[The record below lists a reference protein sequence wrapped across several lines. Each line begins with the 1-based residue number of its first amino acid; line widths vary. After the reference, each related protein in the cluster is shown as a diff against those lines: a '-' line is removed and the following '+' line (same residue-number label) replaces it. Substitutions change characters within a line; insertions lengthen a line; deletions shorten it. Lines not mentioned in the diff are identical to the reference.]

1 MRLVLFGA
9 NGSAGSCIAQEA
21 LSRGHQVSAVVR
33 DSSRFTMRHEHLTV
47 VVGNVCDPVSVAE
60 IVKGHD
66 AVISAAGPGAAIA
79 NDPTQAPMVV
89 QAAHA
94 LIEGLKQ
101 AGVCRLIVVGG
112 AGSLEVAPG
121 VQLVDTPNFPEQY
134 RPASLA
140 HRESLK
146 VFQQSDLD
154 WTFFSPAAEFES
166 GERRGVFQIG
176 GNQLLVD
183 AAGKSRIS
191 VQDFA
196 IALLDEI
203 ENPHFLRRQ
212 MTAAY

>member
-166 GERRGVFQIG
+166 DERRGVFQIG
-176 GNQLLVD
+176 GNQLLMD
-183 AAGKSRIS
+183 AAGRSRIS

-196 IALLDEI
+196 IALLDEV
-203 ENPHFLRRQ
+203 ENPQFIHRQ

>member
-1 MRLVLFGA
+1 MKLVLFGA

-33 DSSRFTMRHEHLTV
+33 DSSRFTMRHERLTV
-47 VVGNVCDPVSVAE
+47 VVGNVCDPMSVAE

-166 GERRGVFQIG
+166 DERRGVFQIG
-176 GNQLLVD
+176 GNQLLMD
-183 AAGKSRIS
+183 AAGRSRIS

-196 IALLDEI
+196 IALLDEV
-203 ENPHFLRRQ
+203 ENPQFIHRQ

>member
-1 MRLVLFGA
+1 MKLVLFGA

-21 LSRGHQVSAVVR
+21 LSRGHQVSAVIR
-33 DSSRFTMRHEHLTV
+33 DSSRFTMRHERLTV
-47 VVGNVCDPVSVAE
+47 VVGKVCDPVSVAE

-101 AGVCRLIVVGG
+101 AGVDRLIVVGG

-176 GNQLLVD
+176 GNQLLMD

-196 IALLDEI
+196 IALLDEV

>member
-166 GERRGVFQIG
+166 DERRGVFQIG
-176 GNQLLVD
+176 GNQLLMD
-183 AAGKSRIS
+183 AAGRSRIS

-196 IALLDEI
+196 IALLDEV
-203 ENPHFLRRQ
+203 ENPQFTHRQ

>member
-176 GNQLLVD
+176 GNQLLMD
-183 AAGKSRIS
+183 AAEEAEFQFKILRSHCLMKLRIHS
-191 VQDFA
+191 LS
-196 IALLDEI
+196 IAK
-203 ENPHFLRRQ
+203 
-212 MTAAY
+212 

>member
-101 AGVCRLIVVGG
+101 AGVDRLIVVGG

-196 IALLDEI
+196 IALLDEV

>member
-1 MRLVLFGA
+1 M
-9 NGSAGSCIAQEA
+9 
-21 LSRGHQVSAVVR
+21 
-33 DSSRFTMRHEHLTV
+33 
-47 VVGNVCDPVSVAE
+47 VGNVCDAASVAE

-79 NDPTQAPMVV
+79 NDPTQAPMIV

-146 VFQQSDLD
+146 IFQQSDLD

-183 AAGKSRIS
+183 AAGRSRIS

-196 IALLDEI
+196 IALLDEV
-203 ENPHFLRRQ
+203 ENPQFLRCQ

>member
-94 LIEGLKQ
+94 LIESLKQ
-101 AGVCRLIVVGG
+101 AGVDRLIVVGG

>member
-1 MRLVLFGA
+1 MKLVLFGA

-33 DSSRFTMRHEHLTV
+33 DSSRFTMRHERLTV

-134 RPASLA
+134 RP
-140 HRESLK
+140 
-146 VFQQSDLD
+146 
-154 WTFFSPAAEFES
+154 
-166 GERRGVFQIG
+166 
-176 GNQLLVD
+176 
-183 AAGKSRIS
+183 
-191 VQDFA
+191 
-196 IALLDEI
+196 
-203 ENPHFLRRQ
+203 
-212 MTAAY
+212 

>member
-196 IALLDEI
+196 IALLDEV

>member
-1 MRLVLFGA
+1 MKLVLFGA

-21 LSRGHQVSAVVR
+21 LNRGHQVSAIVR
-33 DSSRFTMRHEHLTV
+33 DASRFTIRHEHLTV
-47 VVGNVCDPVSVAE
+47 VVGNVCDVASVAE

-79 NDPTQAPMVV
+79 NDPNQAPMVV

-101 AGVCRLIVVGG
+101 TGVRRLIVVGG

-140 HRESLK
+140 HREALK
-146 VFQQSDLD
+146 IFQQSDLD

-176 GNQLLVD
+176 GDQLLMD
-183 AAGKSRIS
+183 AEGRSRIS

-196 IALLDEI
+196 IALLDEV
-203 ENPHFLRRQ
+203 ENPQFLRRQ

>member
-1 MRLVLFGA
+1 MKLVLFGA

-33 DSSRFTMRHEHLTV
+33 DSSRFTMRHERLTV
-47 VVGNVCDPVSVAE
+47 VVGNVCDPMSVAE

-166 GERRGVFQIG
+166 DERRGVFQIG
-176 GNQLLVD
+176 GNQLLMD
-183 AAGKSRIS
+183 AAGRSRIS

-196 IALLDEI
+196 IALLDEV
-203 ENPHFLRRQ
+203 ENPQFTHRQ